1 MIKAFTEKK
10 NQDWQ
15 IANPPEIKRL
25 LLEMQA
31 GFEANIQDSKM
42 ESQNQKQYVKIL
54 RFNHQLWAIRLS
66 RYHVLRLQ

>member
-1 MIKAFTEKK
+1 MIKTFTEKK

-25 LLEMQA
+25 LLKMQA
-31 GFEANIQDSKM
+31 GFEAKVQDSKM
-42 ESQNQKQYVKIL
+42 ESQNQKQYFKIL

-66 RYHVLRLQ
+66 WYHVLRL

>member
-1 MIKAFTEKK
+1 MIKTFTEKK

-25 LLEMQA
+25 LLKMQA
-31 GFEANIQDSKM
+31 QFEAKVQDSKT
-42 ESQNQKQYVKIL
+42 ESQNQTKYFKIL
-54 RFNHQLWAIRLS
+54 RFNHQLAIRLS

>member
-1 MIKAFTEKK
+1 MIKAFTKKK

-31 GFEANIQDSKM
+31 GFEANVQDSKM
-42 ESQNQKQYVKIL
+42 ESQNQKQYFKIL

-66 RYHVLRLQ
+66 RYHVLHLQ